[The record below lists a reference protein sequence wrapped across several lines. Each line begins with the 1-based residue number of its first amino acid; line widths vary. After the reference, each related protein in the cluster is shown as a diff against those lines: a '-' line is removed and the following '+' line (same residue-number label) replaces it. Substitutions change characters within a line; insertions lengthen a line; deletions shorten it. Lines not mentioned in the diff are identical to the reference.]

1 VTPEEEPSG
10 LAKRLTLP
18 GRVLLVVTVVG
29 SVGGLAA
36 WFLFTWDPPRP
47 GSHPILV
54 WCVPVGIVSV
64 FFFFGAAL
72 LLEKCGVPVFRKPP
86 GEPR

>member
-1 VTPEEEPSG
+1 VTADEESSG
-10 LAKRLTLP
+10 PAKGLTP
-18 GRVLLVVTVVG
+18 AGRVLLVLTVLG

-47 GSHPILV
+47 GSHPIIIWL
-54 WCVPVGIVSV
+54 VPVGIVSV

-86 GEPR
+86 GGPR